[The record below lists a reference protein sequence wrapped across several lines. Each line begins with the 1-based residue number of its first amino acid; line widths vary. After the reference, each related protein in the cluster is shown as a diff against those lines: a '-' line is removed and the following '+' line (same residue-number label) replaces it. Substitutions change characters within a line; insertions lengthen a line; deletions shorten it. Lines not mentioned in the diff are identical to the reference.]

1 MRPWKGQE
9 VTNYTN
15 NGGRRDKEGLINIL
29 PYKETAVLH
38 VGNLDTYMR
47 DKEAEEM
54 AQW

>member
-9 VTNYTN
+9 VTDCTN
-15 NGGRRDKEGLINIL
+15 KDGRRDKEGLINIL
-29 PYKETAVLH
+29 PYKETFVLRS
-38 VGNLDTYMR
+38 GNLGTYMR